1 MLFYITIPLKSQ
13 KVIFIPKGS
22 TNNSIK
28 YLNNRAYDL
37 NIIDKIIILTL
48 GHPQNGWIDL
58 KSNYMTKADFLHK
71 LTTSKAALKTV
82 TLIPGE
88 TSYVFLRLL
97 AKKMN
102 VSIKELEKVYKKV
115 AFKNDGNILAD
126 TYKLP
131 LGMNEEALIYYLFSQ
146 TNKKYK
152 SFSNK
157 IFGTW
162 NQKKWY
168 KYLTIASIVQKESAN
183 IKEMPIVSSVIYNR
197 LKRSMALQMD
207 GTLNYGKYSHV
218 KITAKRIR
226 EDKSLYNTYK
236 NKGIPA
242 HPIAAVSLDA
252 IKAAIFPSKTSYLY
266 FVKNEKTGLHRF
278 ASTYSK
284 HIKNINIYRYE
295 KNLKKL
301 QNKKKK
307 LIIKKKEIQRIQR
320 KDFQVFPKKS
330 EEKTKKSVKNLW
342 NNVK

>member
-1 MLFYITIPLKSQ
+1 
-13 KVIFIPKGS
+13 
-22 TNNSIK
+22 
-28 YLNNRAYDL
+28 
-37 NIIDKIIILTL
+37 
-48 GHPQNGWIDL
+48 
-58 KSNYMTKADFLHK
+58 MTKADFLYK
-71 LTTSKAALKTV
+71 LTTSKAALKTL

-102 VSIKELEKVYKKV
+102 VSLEKLEEVYKRT
-115 AFKNDGNILAD
+115 AYKNDGNILAD

-131 LGMNEEALIYYLFSQ
+131 LGMKEEALIYYLFSQ
-146 TNKKYK
+146 TNKRYK

-157 IFGTW
+157 IFGDW
-162 NQKKWY
+162 NEKKWY

-252 IKAAIFPSKTSYLY
+252 IKAAIFPAKTSYLY

-278 ASTYSK
+278 SNTYAK
-284 HIKNINIYRYE
+284 HVQNINIYRYE
-295 KNLKKL
+295 KRKKAL
-301 QNKKKK
+301 KKKK
-307 LIIKKKEIQRIQR
+307 IILEKKK
-320 KDFQVFPKKS
+320 KDYQVFPKLKS
-330 EEKTKKSVKNLW
+330 QKTNKSVKNLW